1 MDEHKHIVK
10 QFNSLIERKKPQLRA
25 RLLHGIIF
33 LFISTTLWL
42 LMKLGHEYT
51 TAITYPVEITT
62 PPEGF
67 MLVDDGTKRVQLRVK
82 AQGFTLLRYKMGGDA
97 TPIRLSVGDYHASGP
112 NARFGYYMTLR
123 GQIPAFRAQLNSELE
138 LVGLTTD
145 TLRFHMARVV
155 AKRVP
160 IRLELDLTQAGQIMQ
175 SGPVLLNPDS
185 VSITGPAALLDTIT
199 HIHTAR
205 LAISASTPQ
214 NVTHTLRLLGPE
226 QISLSPQNVEVS
238 VPLDRFTEI
247 ALSIPII
254 PVNVPSD
261 VDLTLLPENVELI
274 CNVPVG
280 QYFNTQPE
288 QFRVE
293 CDYVERGTVANGKM
307 RLKLTEQPQHVS
319 RVMFSPQFVDY
330 FVKKCTAKGQGKP

>member
-160 IRLELDLTQAGQIMQ
+160 IPWSSTLRRPDRLC
-175 SGPVLLNPDS
+175 SRVPFC
-185 VSITGPAALLDTIT
+185 SIPT
-199 HIHTAR
+199 R
-205 LAISASTPQ
+205 LASLAPLLCSTP
-214 NVTHTLRLLGPE
+214 
-226 QISLSPQNVEVS
+226 
-238 VPLDRFTEI
+238 
-247 ALSIPII
+247 
-254 PVNVPSD
+254 
-261 VDLTLLPENVELI
+261 
-274 CNVPVG
+274 
-280 QYFNTQPE
+280 
-288 QFRVE
+288 
-293 CDYVERGTVANGKM
+293 
-307 RLKLTEQPQHVS
+307 
-319 RVMFSPQFVDY
+319 
-330 FVKKCTAKGQGKP
+330 

>member
-1 MDEHKHIVK
+1 MDEPKHIVEL
-10 QFNSLIERKKPQLRA
+10 FNSLIERKKPQLRA
-25 RLLHGIIF
+25 RLLQGIIF
-33 LFISTTLWL
+33 LFISSMLWL

-51 TAITYPVEITT
+51 TGITYPVEIVN
-62 PPEGF
+62 PPEGY
-67 MLVDDGTKRVQLRVK
+67 MLVDDGAKRVQLRVK
-82 AQGFTLLRYKMGGDA
+82 AQGFTLLRYKMGGES
-97 TPIRLSVGDYHASGP
+97 TPVKLSVGDFHPSGQ

-123 GQIPAFRAQLNSELE
+123 GQMPAFRAQLNSDLE
-138 LVGLTTD
+138 LVGVTTD

-160 IRLELDLTQAGQIMQ
+160 VRLELDLSQAGQIMQ

-185 VSITGPAALLDTIT
+185 VSITGPAAMLDTIT
-199 HIHTAR
+199 HVHTAR
-205 LAISASTPQ
+205 LSISATTAQ
-214 NVTHTLRLLGPE
+214 NITHTLRLLAPE
-226 QISLSPQNVEVS
+226 QITLSPQIVEVS

-247 ALSIPII
+247 ALSIPITA
-254 PVNVPSD
+254 VNVPSN
-261 VDLTLLPENVELI
+261 VALTLIPESVKLI

-280 QYFNTQPE
+280 QYFNTHSE

-319 RVMFSPQFVDY
+319 RVSFSPQFVDY
-330 FVKKCTAKGQGKP
+330 FIKNSTAKGQGKP